1 MRAPSWT
8 ARGDSWFAGVAAAA
22 AALVGVLGTVGADG
36 ARAGLEVAALSAL
49 SAAGFL
55 VATRRRLPTAL
66 LAGWTFAPPITL
78 ALRERSEGTYFLLV
92 IAVCFVA
99 LVEPDRRIRLAAGLV
114 AVAVPG
120 VVELAV
126 RPDWGWP
133 FWTGGILFGWLS
145 AEQMRR
151 FRALVA
157 ELTATRERLAEQAV
171 QLERRRIAGDLHDL
185 VGHSLG
191 VLLLHVTGARRRLRD
206 DPAAAEEALRQAEA
220 IGRAGLAEVRRD
232 VAALRDERGAGL
244 APVPTAADVPELVG
258 RTAGPV
264 ELTVTGDLAGVE
276 PVAGLAVYRVVQES
290 LANAARHA
298 PGAAVQVEVDV
309 RPEAVEVVVRDA
321 GGAGAAPDAGG
332 VGLVG
337 MRERVEALGGRLS
350 AGPAG
355 TGWAIRAAI
364 PAGPDR
370 TPAGP
375 DRTPAEPDR
384 TPAGPDRT
392 PAEPRGPA
400 GAADPAGGPD
410 PRPAPAREGAG

>member
-1 MRAPSWT
+1 VHAPSWT

-36 ARAGLEVAALSAL
+36 AGARLEVAALSAL

-55 VATRRRLPTAL
+55 VAARRRLPTAL
-66 LAGWTFAPPITL
+66 LAGWTFAPPVVL

-92 IAVCFVA
+92 IAVSFVA
-99 LVEPDRRIRLAAGLV
+99 LVEPDRWVRLAAGLV

-120 VVELAV
+120 VVNLAV
-126 RPDWGWP
+126 RPGWGWP

-151 FRALVA
+151 FRTLVA

-232 VAALRDERGAGL
+232 VAALRDERGAAL

-264 ELTVTGDLAGVE
+264 ELTVTGDLAGVG

-298 PGAAVQVEVDV
+298 PGAAVRVEVDV
-309 RPEAVEVVVRDA
+309 RPEAVEVVVRDG

-350 AGPAG
+350 AGPVG
-355 TGWAIRAAI
+355 TGWAVRAAI
-364 PAGPDR
+364 PAP
-370 TPAGP
+370 
-375 DRTPAEPDR
+375 
-384 TPAGPDRT
+384 
-392 PAEPRGPA
+392 
-400 GAADPAGGPD
+400 
-410 PRPAPAREGAG
+410 PAREVAG